1 MSSPL
6 FEKFLQAFLE
16 TLTMVSVSAVIAFLI
31 GLPLAVLL
39 VVTSPR
45 GIEPSP
51 RVYRLLATVVDG
63 VRATP
68 FIIMLIL
75 FIPVTRLLIGS
86 AIGVPAAIIPLTIG
100 ITPYFARITEISLR
114 EVNGGLI
121 EAAQAMGCG
130 RWHIVRHVLL
140 PEAFPG
146 IAAGMTI
153 SVVALFNTSAMAGA
167 LGAGG
172 LGDLAIRYGYQRYDT
187 AIMLYVV
194 ALLFVLVTGSQTFG
208 DRFVQYLRRHR

>member
-121 EAAQAMGCG
+121 EARRQWGAVAGTSCAMCCC
-130 RWHIVRHVLL
+130 RKPFREL
-140 PEAFPG
+140 PPA
-146 IAAGMTI
+146 
-153 SVVALFNTSAMAGA
+153 
-167 LGAGG
+167 
-172 LGDLAIRYGYQRYDT
+172 
-187 AIMLYVV
+187 
-194 ALLFVLVTGSQTFG
+194 
-208 DRFVQYLRRHR
+208 